1 MGLFNLYIMQ
11 EINEM
16 KLGEIIEII
25 NIITSTE
32 QLGNTKEMRLHN
44 LSNIVLNNPQILS
57 YIKKSIIRDN
67 KEVDEYLNPPIN

>member
-1 MGLFNLYIMQ
+1 MQ